1 MPASVAEALF
11 ANSLYEGHILGVAR
25 KLISGRK
32 CVISLIA
39 VPTALVREGM
49 VVLCCVVC
57 GAACLGCVCV

>member
-1 MPASVAEALF
+1 MVVAVLCAGAVVPASVAEALF

-39 VPTALVREGM
+39 VPTALVRG
-49 VVLCCVVC
+49 
-57 GAACLGCVCV
+57 GAS